1 MLLCRYLG
9 AHPRRQGECGEE
21 CWKETST
28 WGDEEDMKASTFFH
42 LRKVIVETH
51 GLSSYRALEKTL
63 VPQCQKRKQHKCPSA
78 GEWTYKM
85 LQSCNGILSGLKSK
99 EGNTIHSLALMILEK
114 ITGSEKIQ

>member
-1 MLLCRYLG
+1 MDGGWADLQVLLRMALGTLPSPIFPPGAESGSGTRWGSTVRQEVKKQDIHLLLCRHLG

-42 LRKVIVETH
+42 LQKVIVETH

-63 VPQCQKRKQHKCPSA
+63 VP
-78 GEWTYKM
+78 
-85 LQSCNGILSGLKSK
+85 
-99 EGNTIHSLALMILEK
+99 
-114 ITGSEKIQ
+114 